1 MQEILKILDLD
12 NHPFIVKEIEFITA
26 VFNQNKA
33 LLSHSNGFNLVF
45 YKQSESIKNEF
56 SEKEFY
62 PLKIEKLKKSFF
74 ELEKIKLIES
84 LSNIIST
91 TENLTNNL
99 LSKKELSE
107 ADITLYKNR
116 IGDLDSVFKFEEQLK
131 ILKSYFTD
139 LKNHFP
145 KFEIGKMRESW
156 EIQINQNALCKMKSE
171 EGVELLRIPFGNYLY
186 IPMNENLEIRT
197 VYTGFKP
204 FPLIGSGNKEYWQ
217 KVNGVWKVIHSDQ
230 TWIS

>member
-26 VFNQNKA
+26 VFNQNKD

-84 LSNIIST
+84 LSNIISNSD
-91 TENLTNNL
+91 NLTKKL
-99 LSKKELSE
+99 LSKQELSE

-116 IGDLDSVFKFEEQLK
+116 IGDLDSVFEFEEQLK

-145 KFEIGKMRESW
+145 KFEIGKMHESW
-156 EIQINQNALCKMKSE
+156 EIQMNQSALCKMKSE
-171 EGVELLRIPFGNYLY
+171 VGVELLKIPFGNYLY
-186 IPMNENLEIRT
+186 IPINENLEIRT

-204 FPLIGSGNKEYWQ
+204 FSKIGSGNKEYWQ
-217 KVNGVWKVIHSDQ
+217 KENGVWKVIHSSQ

>member
-1 MQEILKILDLD
+1 MQNILRNLDLQ
-12 NHPFIVKEIEFITA
+12 NHPFIVKEIDFITA

-33 LLSHSNGFNLVF
+33 LLSHSNGLNLVF
-45 YKQSESIKNEF
+45 YEQSESIKNEF
-56 SEKEFY
+56 PEKEFY

-74 ELEKIKLIES
+74 ELEKIQLIES
-84 LSNIIST
+84 LLNTIST
-91 TENLTNNL
+91 TDNLTKIL

-116 IGDLDSVFKFEEQLK
+116 IGDLESVIEFEEHLK
-131 ILKSYFTD
+131 VLKSYFTD

-145 KFEIGKMRESW
+145 KFDIGKMHESW
-156 EIQINQNALCKMKSE
+156 KIQMNQNALCKMKSE

-197 VYTGFKP
+197 VYTGYKP

-217 KVNGVWKVIHSDQ
+217 KVKGVWKVIHSDQ